1 MELNMANVSNYYIE
15 SRDKLISDKELYIIG
30 NKYRFTVLSPRLIR
44 LEYSAD
50 GIFEDRPTALVINRS
65 FPKVNYSITESE
77 TLIQIA
83 TEVFTLTYVK
93 DKELKSS
100 TLSSNIK
107 AVINNTKIE
116 WQLNNPEAKNLRSI
130 NFSIDSIKDKIILDK
145 GLYSLDGFCIID
157 DSSNPVL
164 DENDSFIQRKPGV
177 KDLYLFMYN
186 KDFEGCLSDY
196 FTLTGYPSLIPR
208 YALGAWWYKND
219 KYTTDDINNLI
230 TRFNNDNIPISIF
243 LLGDYWHD
251 NTNNYTP
258 VIDLRSASAYLN
270 NYNIKLGVTINPKLE
285 IKKGSNEYNIISN
298 YFNSGNFNFIPLTND
313 KLGIYLNLFIN
324 NLETLGV
331 SIFSIDYN
339 NPLDRINLW
348 KFNHYHCGRR
358 EVINQRGLVLS
369 RNAGIAPH
377 RYPIIFSGKT
387 KVNWTTLNLLPRYN
401 LQGYNMGISFIA
413 HPIGGYSGGVEED
426 ELYLRYI
433 QFACFS
439 PIFLLASEGGKYY
452 KREPWKWNS
461 IIQNHIISYM
471 NLRYKLIPYLYSE
484 SYNYHKTGHGI
495 IKPFY
500 YDYPK
505 IYDDTLYNNQYF
517 FGRDFF
523 VAPITNR
530 KNTVIKRVMKKVF
543 VPNGIWFDFLQGK
556 QYTGNKYYSNF
567 YRDEDYP
574 VFVKAGAIIPMQ
586 TVVKE
591 DIPTTLEVAIYP
603 LASSEYSLYEDDG
616 FSKNYTKGMYMI
628 TKFNY
633 QYEPDN
639 YTFSISKIDGKN
651 LLSTRNYI
659 IRFKNTRNITEVNTN
674 DKMIKYNCYYDKN
687 DFIIKI
693 DNQMVGRDININ
705 IKGQNILVSS
715 VRLINEEIKEILYDL
730 EIDTCLKEKLDEI
743 LFSDLDVR
751 KKRIKIRKLKRRGL
765 DNKYIKIFINLL
777 EYIQKI

>member
-1 MELNMANVSNYYIE
+1 MANVSNYYIE
-15 SRDKLISDKELYIIG
+15 SRDKLISDKESYIIG

-219 KYTTDDINNLI
+219 KYTNDDINNLI

-730 EIDTCLKEKLDEI
+730 EINTTLKEKLDEI

>member
-1 MELNMANVSNYYIE
+1 MANVSNYYIE
-15 SRDKLISDKELYIIG
+15 SRDKLISDKESYIIG

-258 VIDLRSASAYLN
+258 VIDLRRVSAYLN

-730 EIDTCLKEKLDEI
+730 EINTTLKEKLDEI
-743 LFSDLDVR
+743 LFSDLDVH

>member
-1 MELNMANVSNYYIE
+1 MANVSNYYIE
-15 SRDKLISDKELYIIG
+15 SRDKLISDKESYIIG

-50 GIFEDRPTALVINRS
+50 GIFEDRPTALVINRF

-258 VIDLRSASAYLN
+258 VIDLRRVSAYLN

-730 EIDTCLKEKLDEI
+730 EINTTLKEKLDEI

>member
-1 MELNMANVSNYYIE
+1 MANVSNYYIE

-219 KYTTDDINNLI
+219 KYTNDDINNLI

-461 IIQNHIISYM
+461 IIQNHIILYM

-591 DIPTTLEVAIYP
+591 DVPTTLEVAIYP

-730 EIDTCLKEKLDEI
+730 EINTTLKEKLDEI

>member
-1 MELNMANVSNYYIE
+1 MANVSNYYIE
-15 SRDKLISDKELYIIG
+15 SRDKLISDKESYIIG

-258 VIDLRSASAYLN
+258 VIDLRSVSAYLN

-574 VFVKAGAIIPMQ
+574 VFVKAGTIIPMQ

-730 EIDTCLKEKLDEI
+730 EINTTLKEKLDEI

>member
-1 MELNMANVSNYYIE
+1 MANVSNYYIE
-15 SRDKLISDKELYIIG
+15 SRDKLISDKESYIIG

-258 VIDLRSASAYLN
+258 VIDLRRVSAYLN

-659 IRFKNTRNITEVNTN
+659 IRFKNTRNITEVNIN

-730 EIDTCLKEKLDEI
+730 EINTTLKEKLDEI
-743 LFSDLDVR
+743 LFSDLDVH

>member
-1 MELNMANVSNYYIE
+1 MANVSNYYIE
-15 SRDKLISDKELYIIG
+15 SRDKLISDKESYIIG

-258 VIDLRSASAYLN
+258 VIDLRSVSAYLN

-659 IRFKNTRNITEVNTN
+659 IRFKNTRNITEVNIN

-730 EIDTCLKEKLDEI
+730 EINTTLKEKLDEI